1 MKPEAVNTKTQGSS
15 KINTGSA
22 TDVRE
27 RGGRQQRDAS

>member
-1 MKPEAVNTKTQGSS
+1 MKPEAVNTKQGSG

-27 RGGRQQRDAS
+27 RGGGQQRDAS